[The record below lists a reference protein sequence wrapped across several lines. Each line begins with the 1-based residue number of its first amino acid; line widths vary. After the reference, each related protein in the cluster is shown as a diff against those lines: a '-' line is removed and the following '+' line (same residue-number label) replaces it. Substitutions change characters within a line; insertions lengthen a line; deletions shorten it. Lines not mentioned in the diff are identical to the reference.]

1 MICGD
6 LRFWRQGKGQ
16 ESLESSDSLNGHQRS
31 KMVKIY
37 QNISNLARLARRR
50 WRLYLLL
57 FVKQRLGQVS
67 VQRCPV
73 GGNGPVLGQISHTV
87 QAAGNT
93 AGCSTPGIWSS
104 LDWDLSQNHAELSKR
119 MFLRV
124 CWSSVISFPIH
135 FPFHPTNWTGPSL
148 GIASKQCVS
157 QSILCGH
164 RFLQDLFKW
173 YSKSRGFS
181 HVFTCFHQAEKITGH
196 RWAARTLRWCS
207 SPYAPRVMPWPWMW
221 NCGTSPLDA
230 PVDSTGLPV
239 CRSPD
244 AAAMNSMGLVMDS
257 SWTHPTK
264 HG

>member
-37 QNISNLARLARRR
+37 QHNSTYIESCTKEVEALPAPVREAKAWPSFRPKMSSRRQ
-50 WRLYLLL
+50 WPS
-57 FVKQRLGQVS
+57 FGA
-67 VQRCPV
+67 
-73 GGNGPVLGQISHTV
+73 NFTV

-93 AGCSTPGIWSS
+93 AGCSTLGIWSS
-104 LDWDLSQNHAELSKR
+104 LDWNLSQNHAELSKR

-124 CWSSVISFPIH
+124 CWSSAISFPIH

-181 HVFTCFHQAEKITGH
+181 HVFTFFHQAEKITGH